1 MNKVVT
7 LVLFLGVLLSAT
19 SQESKP
25 TLLSLDAAVAAALE
39 YNHDLYVVALQRE
52 QAENSATLGNAGALP
67 ALRAT
72 AGANYS
78 NQNSDLEFATG
89 QSQVVDGAQSAAQN
103 ASLALSQ
110 ILFSGGALQRTYGVL
125 KKAAAIASVQ
135 ELQQMNATVAQAHSQ
150 YYAIALLQET
160 IGTAEVN
167 MTISLDRYER
177 AKLTHSLGG
186 SNATELLAAEV
197 ALNRDK
203 ITLMDARTQLA
214 NAKNTF
220 RSFAG
225 LSADFE
231 VTDKVSDDFAMPMA
245 LEAMVEAA
253 LENNPGLQLVRMG
266 EETAQ
271 LQYQLSQSTLFPTV
285 SAQMSYG
292 LNQSQ
297 AEAGFLSASQQTGLN
312 AGLTLSYDIFGGGRS
327 RTQRQNAALDMEIA
341 SRRRLQAEE
350 NIATSVRN
358 AAEVFVNAQAKYELE
373 QKNVLVA
380 QQNFEKTKERYHRGQ
395 LSFLEFREAQLG
407 LLNAE
412 NGKTAALF
420 QARNAHIALWQLVQ
434 AFDL

>member
-125 KKAAAIASVQ
+125 KKAAAMASVQ

-160 IGTAEVN
+160 IGTAEAN

-186 SNATELLAAEV
+186 SNSTELLSAEV

-203 ITLMDARTQLA
+203 ITLMDARAQLA

-231 VTDKVSDDFAMPMA
+231 VTETVSDTFAMPMA
-245 LEAMVEAA
+245 LEAMVDAA
-253 LENNPGLQLVRMG
+253 LAHNPSLQLVRMG

-312 AGLTLSYDIFGGGRS
+312 AGLTISYDIFGGGRS

-341 SRRRLQAEE
+341 SRRSCRRKRILLLQYAM
-350 NIATSVRN
+350 
-358 AAEVFVNAQAKYELE
+358 
-373 QKNVLVA
+373 
-380 QQNFEKTKERYHRGQ
+380 QQRY
-395 LSFLEFREAQLG
+395 L
-407 LLNAE
+407 
-412 NGKTAALF
+412 
-420 QARNAHIALWQLVQ
+420 
-434 AFDL
+434 

>member
-1 MNKVVT
+1 MKNRI
-7 LVLFLGVLLSAT
+7 LLAIASLLLA
-19 SQESKP
+19 SNLWAQDSKP
-25 TLLSLDAAVAAALE
+25 AIIDLDQAVALALE
-39 YNHDLYVVALQRE
+39 NNHDLFIAKVQSDK
-52 QAENSATLGNAGALP
+52 AENSATLGNAGALP
-67 ALRAT
+67 TLRAT
-72 AGANYS
+72 AGTNYS

-125 KKAAAIASVQ
+125 KKAAAMAGVQ

-297 AEAGFLSASQQTGLN
+297 AEAGFLG
-312 AGLTLSYDIFGGGRS
+312 
-327 RTQRQNAALDMEIA
+327 
-341 SRRRLQAEE
+341 
-350 NIATSVRN
+350 
-358 AAEVFVNAQAKYELE
+358 
-373 QKNVLVA
+373 
-380 QQNFEKTKERYHRGQ
+380 
-395 LSFLEFREAQLG
+395 
-407 LLNAE
+407 
-412 NGKTAALF
+412 
-420 QARNAHIALWQLVQ
+420 
-434 AFDL
+434 

>member
-125 KKAAAIASVQ
+125 KKAAAMASLQ

-160 IGTAEVN
+160 IGTAEAN
-167 MTISLDRYER
+167 MTISLERYER

-186 SNATELLAAEV
+186 SNSTELLSAEV

-203 ITLMDARTQLA
+203 ITLMDARAQLA

-231 VTDKVSDDFAMPMA
+231 VTETVSDTFAMPMA
-245 LEAMVEAA
+245 LEAMVDAA
-253 LENNPGLQLVRMG
+253 LAHNPSLQLVRMG

>member
-1 MNKVVT
+1 MNKVLT
-7 LVLFLGVLLSAT
+7 FLLFCGGFFSAVA
-19 SQESKP
+19 QESKP

-72 AGANYS
+72 AGVNYS

-110 ILFSGGALQRTYGVL
+110 VLFSGGALQRTYGVL
-125 KKAAAIASVQ
+125 KKAAAMAGVQ
-135 ELQQMNATVAQAHSQ
+135 ELQQMNTTVAQAHSQ

-160 IGTAEVN
+160 VWTSEVN
-167 MTISLDRYER
+167 RTISLDRYER

-203 ITLMDARTQLA
+203 ITLMDVRTQLA

-225 LSADFE
+225 LMGDFE
-231 VTDKVSDDFAMPMA
+231 VTDKVNDDFAMPMA

-285 SAQMSYG
+285 STQMSYG

-312 AGLTLSYDIFGGGRS
+312 VGLTLSYDLFGGGRS
-327 RTQRQNAALDMEIA
+327 KTQRQNAAMDVEIA

-373 QKNVLVA
+373 QKNVTVA
-380 QQNFEKTKERYHRGQ
+380 LQNFEKTKERYHRGQ

>member
-125 KKAAAIASVQ
+125 KKAAAMAGVQ
-135 ELQQMNATVAQAHSQ
+135 ELQQMNTTVAQAHSQ

-160 IGTAEVN
+160 VGTAEVN
-167 MTISLDRYER
+167 MTISIDRYER

-327 RTQRQNAALDMEIA
+327 DAYD
-341 SRRRLQAEE
+341 
-350 NIATSVRN
+350 
-358 AAEVFVNAQAKYELE
+358 
-373 QKNVLVA
+373 
-380 QQNFEKTKERYHRGQ
+380 
-395 LSFLEFREAQLG
+395 
-407 LLNAE
+407 
-412 NGKTAALF
+412 
-420 QARNAHIALWQLVQ
+420 
-434 AFDL
+434 

>member
-1 MNKVVT
+1 MNKVLT
-7 LVLFLGVLLSAT
+7 FLLFCGGFFSAVA
-19 SQESKP
+19 QDAKP

-72 AGANYS
+72 AGVNYS

-125 KKAAAIASVQ
+125 KKAAAMAGVQ
-135 ELQQMNATVAQAHSQ
+135 ELQQMNTTVAQAHSQ

-160 IGTAEVN
+160 VWTAEVN
-167 MTISLDRYER
+167 MTISIDRYER

-231 VTDKVSDDFAMPMA
+231 VTDKVGDDFAMPMA

-297 AEAGFLSASQQTGLN
+297 AEAGFLSASQCP
-312 AGLTLSYDIFGGGRS
+312 RC
-327 RTQRQNAALDMEIA
+327 R
-341 SRRRLQAEE
+341 
-350 NIATSVRN
+350 
-358 AAEVFVNAQAKYELE
+358 
-373 QKNVLVA
+373 
-380 QQNFEKTKERYHRGQ
+380 
-395 LSFLEFREAQLG
+395 
-407 LLNAE
+407 
-412 NGKTAALF
+412 
-420 QARNAHIALWQLVQ
+420 
-434 AFDL
+434 